1 MAMHKKASIL
11 VVDDEELIRNLVCL
25 MLSKLNYRAV
35 SARNAS
41 EALTC
46 LANGYGIDLVLTD
59 INMPIID
66 GWELAIR
73 IKALKPCVPIV
84 ALTGESPSNI
94 FPRLKGSGIN
104 HALFKPLKMDVL
116 RDALSSILKF
126 PRDDYVIECLGST
139 NDSLRTQNI

>member
-46 LANGYGIDLVLTD
+46 LANGYGIVDFHD
-59 INMPIID
+59 QRN
-66 GWELAIR
+66 
-73 IKALKPCVPIV
+73 K
-84 ALTGESPSNI
+84 I
-94 FPRLKGSGIN
+94 F
-104 HALFKPLKMDVL
+104 
-116 RDALSSILKF
+116 
-126 PRDDYVIECLGST
+126 
-139 NDSLRTQNI
+139 